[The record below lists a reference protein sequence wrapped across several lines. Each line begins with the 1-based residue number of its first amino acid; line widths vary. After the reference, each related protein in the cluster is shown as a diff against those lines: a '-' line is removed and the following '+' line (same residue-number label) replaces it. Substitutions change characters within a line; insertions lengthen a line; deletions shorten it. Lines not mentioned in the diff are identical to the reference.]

1 MRDKFLLRLILLTAT
16 VVFGYILIRTVL
28 TSDFNP
34 MVTELFAAIIG
45 FALTVMTT
53 SLLLSKQTEAEL
65 RKEESVQFLNLKM
78 NIYVELLNQL
88 KDIIAKKRINPDD
101 VMELRL
107 LNQRI
112 SFIGSP
118 DVLVAF
124 NKFVRA
130 FAEIAHKQEKGD
142 EMIDNLLDEMSLLTV
157 HIRNDLFQTSKK
169 HLNADEIKGIILSS
183 DDLLDINAR

>member
-1 MRDKFLLRLILLTAT
+1 MI
-16 VVFGYILIRTVL
+16 
-28 TSDFNP
+28 S
-34 MVTELFAAIIG
+34 ELFAAIIG

-78 NIYVELLNQL
+78 NIYLELLNQL
-88 KDIIAKKRINPDD
+88 KDIIAKKKINSDD

-118 DVLVAF
+118 DVLIAF
-124 NKFVRA
+124 NRFVRA
-130 FAEIAHKQEKGD
+130 FAEMANKEEKGD
-142 EMIDNLLDEMSLLTV
+142 EMIDNLLDQMSLLTV
-157 HIRNDLFQTSKK
+157 HIRNDLFQTDTKQLKSE
-169 HLNADEIKGIILSS
+169 EIKRIILSS
-183 DDLLDINAR
+183 DDLLDINN